1 MKRVAL
7 LFFLV
12 VLAMAQK
19 ASADSIS
26 IGPCNDY
33 AWADFTISAGDYKST
48 FVGVR
53 LSDGKKVVVT
63 HQGTCPDPTCS
74 YIDYAYV
81 PGVLWKNH
89 ILIPVSTW
97 WTHEGGC

>member
-1 MKRVAL
+1 MKRAAL
-7 LFFLV
+7 LFLLA

-19 ASADSIS
+19 ASADSIPL
-26 IGPCNDY
+26 GCNDY
-33 AWADFTISAGDYKST
+33 AWADFTVSAGDYKST
-48 FVGVR
+48 FSGVR

-63 HQGTCPDPTCS
+63 HQGTCPDPTCR

-89 ILIPVSTW
+89 ILIPVFSW
-97 WTHEGGC
+97 WIHEGGC